1 MAVIFCPECGTTL
14 AGPRKFCQNC
24 RLSFSGDKN
33 LGMNI
38 PVVVN
43 NQTGNRPNEEGG
55 DNGALP
61 LFLVGLGLFF
71 LSILLVTPLFLA
83 GFMVMIFMSLIFMG
97 VMFYYQFHKGGSW

>member
-1 MAVIFCPECGTTL
+1 MTINFCPECGTTL
-14 AGPRKFCQNC
+14 AGPRKFCKVC

-33 LGMNI
+33 LGMSV

-43 NQTGNRPNEEGG
+43 NQIENRPNMES

-71 LSILLVTPLFLA
+71 LSILLVTPIFL
-83 GFMVMIFMSLIFMG
+83 GGVMIMIFMSLIFMG